1 MDYRAEELMGRG
13 ALIGAVEAP
22 ALHVM
27 SWNIC
32 QSSSPFILRARNR
45 WPRRAPRLEALLRA
59 ERPTLLGAQEAQPE
73 QVAFLRDCLGEHYRV
88 LGRGRDAAGDD
99 EACPILYDTRRLELV
114 DWWQSALSDTPQV
127 PGSTSWGNLLPRVM
141 VCAVLRGRAG
151 SGRLLAV
158 NTHLDHLSRRARV
171 RSAQAIRQVVA
182 ETGLPAVVTGDLND
196 SADSEPL
203 RELLAGGLLT
213 DAWQT
218 ARDHDSELWGTFG
231 RYRQP
236 RPGGRRLDWVLV
248 SPELEVQRA
257 AINPRRHDDG
267 WASDHLPVQV
277 VLRPDGLGEDRRTAA
292 SCG

>member
-1 MDYRAEELMGRG
+1 MKRG
-13 ALIGAVEAP
+13 GQAPVDQDSTQDGLIGAVQAP

-32 QSSSPFILRARNR
+32 QSTSPFILRARNR
-45 WPRRAPRLEALLRA
+45 WPRRAPRVAALLRA

-73 QVAFLRDCLGEHYRV
+73 QVAFLRDCLGEHCRV

-99 EACPILYDTRRLELV
+99 EACPILYDSHRLELV

-127 PGSTSWGNLLPRVM
+127 PGSMTWGNLLPRIM
-141 VCAVLRGRAG
+141 VCAVLRDRVG
-151 SGRLLAV
+151 SGPFLAV

-171 RSAQAIRQVVA
+171 RSALAIREVVA
-182 ETGLPAVVTGDLND
+182 GTGLPAVVTGDFND
-196 SADSEPL
+196 GADTEPL
-203 RELLAGGLLT
+203 RELLAGGLLA

-218 ARDHDSELWGTFG
+218 ARAHDTRLWGTFG
-231 RYRQP
+231 RYRRP
-236 RPGGRRLDWVLV
+236 RPGGRRLDWVLA
-248 SPELEVQRA
+248 SPEFEVLRA

-277 VLRPDGLGEDRRTAA
+277 VLRRPGLDEPR
-292 SCG
+292 